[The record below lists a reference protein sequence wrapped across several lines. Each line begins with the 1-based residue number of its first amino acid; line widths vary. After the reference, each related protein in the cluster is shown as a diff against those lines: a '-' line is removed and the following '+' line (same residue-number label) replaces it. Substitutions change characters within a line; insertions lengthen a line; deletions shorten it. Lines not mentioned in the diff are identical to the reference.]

1 MSKKNCSAWWRATPA
16 GRLAAESAT
25 SGLGRPAPGGGKVI
39 DAAKPVMTNWFE
51 SALTRRAWLPCLW
64 LAVMLAATAPVAAL
78 DSPPTPTAPA
88 PQAAAAATDAAAA
101 YSVQEFDW
109 TDASRNRAVP
119 VRLYWPAIASASRP
133 VPLIVFSH
141 GIGGT
146 RRGYTY
152 LGQFWASQGYA
163 SLHLQ
168 HVGSDRAIWT
178 GNVFSTV
185 GRLQAAA
192 QASEAMARV
201 HDLRFALDQI
211 LAGPMAAQI
220 DASRLIAAGHSYGAN
235 TTLLAVGAQVER
247 DGQLLDLRDPRLKAA
262 IVISAPPFYGETS
275 AERILGRIV
284 VPSLH
289 ITATED
295 IIRVPGYFSPASDR
309 LAVFEATGGRAKTL
323 AVFEG
328 GSHNIFSDRGYSGGA
343 GLNAQVKAATQAL
356 SMAFL
361 GSVFDGDALGL
372 GLWAQRFGGLLAGTT
387 IAPR

>member
-1 MSKKNCSAWWRATPA
+1 MMPRPVMSSCSEPA
-16 GRLAAESAT
+16 PVRHGRRLAW
-25 SGLGRPAPGGGKVI
+25 L
-39 DAAKPVMTNWFE
+39 
-51 SALTRRAWLPCLW
+51 AWLPRLLVAVA
-64 LAVMLAATAPVAAL
+64 LAGPQPAASQDKLPA
-78 DSPPTPTAPA
+78 PTAA
-88 PQAAAAATDAAAA
+88 PSQQAAPAAEAAAA

-109 TDASRNRAVP
+109 ADASRNRVVP

-168 HVGSDRAIWT
+168 HMGSDGAIWT

-192 QASEAMARV
+192 QDSEAMARV

-220 DASRLIAAGHSYGAN
+220 DVSRLIAAGHSYGAN
-235 TTLLAVGAQVER
+235 TALLAVGAQVER
-247 DGQLLDLRDPRLKAA
+247 DGRLLDLRDPRLKAA
-262 IVISAPPFYGETS
+262 IVISAPPFYGESS
-275 AERILGRIV
+275 AERILGRIA

-289 ITATED
+289 ITATDD
-295 IIRVPGYFSPASDR
+295 IIRVPGYYSPASDR
-309 LAVFEATGGRAKTL
+309 LAVFEATGGPGKTL

-361 GSVFDGDALGL
+361 GSVFEGDAQGL
-372 GLWAQRFGGLLAGTT
+372 GQWAQRFGGLLARSTLP
-387 IAPR
+387 AR

>member
-1 MSKKNCSAWWRATPA
+1 MFWAAALAAGLCLAQPVPAPAASVTPA
-16 GRLAAESAT
+16 
-25 SGLGRPAPGGGKVI
+25 
-39 DAAKPVMTNWFE
+39 
-51 SALTRRAWLPCLW
+51 
-64 LAVMLAATAPVAAL
+64 AAL
-78 DSPPTPTAPA
+78 AD
-88 PQAAAAATDAAAA
+88 AAAAADAA

-109 TDASRNRAVP
+109 TDPARKRAVP
-119 VRLYWPAIASASRP
+119 VRLYWPAVASVSRP

-178 GNVFSTV
+178 GNVFSAV

-192 QASEAMARV
+192 QDSEALARV

-220 DASRLIAAGHSYGAN
+220 DTNRLIAAGHSYGAN
-235 TTLLAVGAQVER
+235 TTLLAVGARVER
-247 DGQLLDLRDPRLKAA
+247 DGRVLDLRDARLKAA
-262 IVISAPPFYGETS
+262 IVISAPPFYGERS
-275 AERILGRIV
+275 AERILGAIA

-295 IIRVPGYFSPASDR
+295 IIRVPGYYSPASDR
-309 LAVFEATGGRAKTL
+309 LAVFEATGGPAKTL

-343 GLNAQVKAATQAL
+343 TLNGQVKVATQAL

-361 GSVFDGDALGL
+361 GSVFDGDAQGL
-372 GLWAQRFGGLLAGTT
+372 GQWAQRFGGLLARTT
-387 IAPR
+387 IPSR